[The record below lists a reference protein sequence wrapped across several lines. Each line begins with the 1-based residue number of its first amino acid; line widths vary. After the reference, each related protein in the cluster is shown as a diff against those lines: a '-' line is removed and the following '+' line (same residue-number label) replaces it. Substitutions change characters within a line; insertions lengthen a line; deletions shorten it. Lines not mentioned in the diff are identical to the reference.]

1 MYAETQPDP
10 TTAPRPPRKPRLR
23 RLATLAAAGGLVVA
37 TATGVGY
44 AVGTRGPATASQATA
59 DPGLASQSDGSG
71 WSYGTPDTGQS
82 GGYGDQ
88 GSPFGG
94 DQSFGDQSFGDQSQ
108 QGGSSDGSQSSD
120 ATTQASG
127 AELTGLTRIVST
139 NTYTGSVGVGTGMV
153 LTSDGEVVTNHHVV
167 EGATSVKV
175 TVMSTGDTYTGRVVG
190 TDSADDVAVVDLEGA
205 SGLDTVATDTAGVS
219 VGDAVT
225 AVGDGNGTEEYLS
238 AATGSVTAT
247 DQPVTT
253 QAEGTA
259 SGESLTGMIE
269 ISSDVVPGYS
279 GGATY
284 DANGDVV
291 GMTTAATNNTN
302 DPDGYAI
309 PISKVLSVA
318 GDLAQGVRNADYDY
332 GQPAFLGIGL
342 GDGTAVQ
349 GAYDGTPAADAGI
362 GAGDQITAVGGVA
375 VDTATQLRA
384 AIASHSPGD
393 DVSVTWTDSSG
404 SSHTETITLANGPV
418 A

>member
-1 MYAETQPDP
+1 MYAETQPEP

-59 DPGLASQSDGSG
+59 QPGLASQSDGYG
-71 WSYGTPDTGQS
+71 WSYGTPDSGQS
-82 GGYGDQ
+82 DGYGDQ
-88 GSPFGG
+88 GSPFG
-94 DQSFGDQSFGDQSQ
+94 GDQSFGDQSQ

-120 ATTQASG
+120 STTQASG
-127 AELTGLTRIVST
+127 SELTGLTRVVST
-139 NTYTGSVGVGTGMV
+139 NSYTGSVGVGTGMV

-175 TVMSTGDTYTGRVVG
+175 TVMSTGETYTARVVG
-190 TDSADDVAVVDLEGA
+190 TDSADDVAVLDLEDA
-205 SGLDTVATDTAGVS
+205 SGLDTVATDTDGVT

-284 DANGDVV
+284 DADGEVV
-291 GMTTAATNNTN
+291 GMTTAATSNTN

-309 PISKVLSVA
+309 PISKVL
-318 GDLAQGVRNADYDY
+318 RW
-332 GQPAFLGIGL
+332 PA
-342 GDGTAVQ
+342 T
-349 GAYDGTPAADAGI
+349 
-362 GAGDQITAVGGVA
+362 
-375 VDTATQLRA
+375 
-384 AIASHSPGD
+384 SPRG
-393 DVSVTWTDSSG
+393 
-404 SSHTETITLANGPV
+404 
-418 A
+418 

>member
-1 MYAETQPDP
+1 MYAETQPEL
-10 TTAPRPPRKPRLR
+10 TTTPPPPRKPRLR

-44 AVGTRGPATASQATA
+44 AAGTRGPATSSQAA
-59 DPGLASQSDGSG
+59 AQPGLASQSDGYG
-71 WSYGTPDTGQS
+71 WSSGSPDSGQS
-82 GGYGDQ
+82 DGYGDQ

-94 DQSFGDQSFGDQSQ
+94 DQSFGDQSQ
-108 QGGSSDGSQSSD
+108 QGGSSDGSSQSSD
-120 ATTQASG
+120 STSQASG
-127 AELTGLTRIVST
+127 SELTGLTRVVST
-139 NTYTGSVGVGTGMV
+139 NSYTGSVGVGTGMV
-153 LTSDGEVVTNHHVV
+153 LTSGGEVVTNHHVV
-167 EGATSVKV
+167 EGANSIKV
-175 TVMSTGDTYTGRVVG
+175 TVMSTGETYTARVVG
-190 TDSADDVAVVDLEGA
+190 TDSADDVAVLDLEDA
-205 SGLDTVATDTAGVS
+205 SGLDTVATDTDGVT

-284 DANGDVV
+284 DADGEVV
-291 GMTTAATNNTN
+291 GMTTAATSNTD

-309 PISKVLSVA
+309 PISKVLQVA
-318 GDLAQGVRNADYDY
+318 GDLTDGVSNADYVY

-342 GDGTAVQ
+342 GSGTAVQ

-362 GAGDQITAVGGVA
+362 GAGDQITSVGGIA

>member
-1 MYAETQPDP
+1 MYAETQPEL
-10 TTAPRPPRKPRLR
+10 TTTPPPPRKPRLR

-44 AVGTRGPATASQATA
+44 AAGTRGPVTSSPATAQ
-59 DPGLASQSDGSG
+59 PGLASQSDGYG
-71 WSYGTPDTGQS
+71 WSSGSPDSGQS
-82 GGYGDQ
+82 GGYDDQ
-88 GSPFGG
+88 SSPFG
-94 DQSFGDQSFGDQSQ
+94 GDQSFGDQSQ
-108 QGGSSDGSQSSD
+108 QGGSADGSQSSD
-120 ATTQASG
+120 STSQASES
-127 AELTGLTRIVST
+127 ELTGLTRVVST
-139 NTYTGSVGVGTGMV
+139 NSYTGSVGVGTGMV
-153 LTSDGEVVTNHHVV
+153 LTSGGEVVTNHHVV
-167 EGATSVKV
+167 EGANSIKV
-175 TVMSTGDTYTGRVVG
+175 TVMSTGETYTARVVG
-190 TDSADDVAVVDLEGA
+190 TDSADDVAVLDLEDA
-205 SGLDTVATDTAGVS
+205 SGLDTVATDTDGVT

-284 DANGDVV
+284 DADGEVV
-291 GMTTAATNNTN
+291 GMTTAATSNTD

-309 PISKVLSVA
+309 PISKVLQVA
-318 GDLAQGVRNADYDY
+318 GDLTDGVTNADYVY

-342 GDGTAVQ
+342 GSGTAVQ

-362 GAGDQITAVGGVA
+362 GAGDQITSVGDIA

>member
-1 MYAETQPDP
+1 MYAETQPEP
-10 TTAPRPPRKPRLR
+10 TTTPPPPRKPRLR
-23 RLATLAAAGGLVVA
+23 RIATLAAAGGLVVA
-37 TATGVGY
+37 AATGVGY
-44 AVGTRGPATASQATA
+44 ATGTRGPANTSQATA
-59 DPGLASQSDGSG
+59 QSGLASQSDGYG
-71 WSYGTPDTGQS
+71 WSYGSPDSGQS
-82 GGYGDQ
+82 GGYSDQ
-88 GSPFGG
+88 GSPF
-94 DQSFGDQSFGDQSQ
+94 SGDQSFGDQSQ
-108 QGGSSDGSQSSD
+108 QGDSSDGRQSSD
-120 ATTQASG
+120 STSQASVS
-127 AELTGLTRIVST
+127 ELTGLTRIVSS
-139 NTYTGSVGVGTGMV
+139 NSYTGTVGVGTGMV

-167 EGATSVKV
+167 EGATSIKV
-175 TVMSTGDTYTGRVVG
+175 TVMSTGATYTGRVVG
-190 TDSADDVAVVDLEGA
+190 TDSADDVAVLDLEDA
-205 SGLDTVATDTAGVS
+205 SGLDTVAADTDGIT

-225 AVGDGNGTEEYLS
+225 AVGDANGTEEYLS

-284 DANGDVV
+284 DSDGEVV
-291 GMTTAATNNTN
+291 GMTTAATSNTN

-309 PISKVLSVA
+309 PISKVLQVA
-318 GDLAQGVRNADYDY
+318 GDLTDGVNNADYVY

-342 GDGTAVQ
+342 GSGTAVQ

-362 GAGDQITAVGGVA
+362 GAGDQITSVGGIA

-404 SSHTETITLANGPV
+404 SSHTVTITLANGPV